1 MWKEDRLDHES
12 GPMGAV
18 PIGKDERHWGGSQWQ
33 EQARTNYHRL
43 VWNRL
48 LYKR

>member
-18 PIGKDERHWGGSQWQ
+18 PIGKDERHWVMSW
-33 EQARTNYHRL
+33 RR
-43 VWNRL
+43 
-48 LYKR
+48 